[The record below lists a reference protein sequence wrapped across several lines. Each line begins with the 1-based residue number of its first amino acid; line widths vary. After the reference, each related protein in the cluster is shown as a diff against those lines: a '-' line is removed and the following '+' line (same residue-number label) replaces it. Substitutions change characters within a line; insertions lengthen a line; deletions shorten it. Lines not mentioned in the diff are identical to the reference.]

1 MRHIW
6 NHRFIVF
13 NGNKIITHPG
23 GAIVTKTKELKD
35 RAIFLP
41 QSRDDAPYYQHS
53 EIGYNY
59 RMSNICAG
67 IGRSDGSID
76 SHVELRRTR
85 NAWYQDF

>member
-1 MRHIW
+1 LS
-6 NHRFIVF
+6 F
-13 NGNKIITHPG
+13 NGNKIITTSCG

-35 RAIFLP
+35 RAIFCHTI
-41 QSRDDAPYYQHS
+41 RDDAPYYQHS

-67 IGRSDGSID
+67 IGRGQMEVLD
-76 SHVELRRTR
+76 SHVGRTR